1 MDSALLTV
9 EERSNIES
17 GSWFSRLSAPL
28 RDDILAYEQRDEHG
42 LNGFVLL
49 LHVGAN
55 REDLFH
61 TQLGPLCD
69 ELRNRGYEFLRVDHL
84 LRCGAQSD
92 LAKKR
97 DRPAP
102 LP

>member
-1 MDSALLTV
+1 VSSAK
-9 EERSNIES
+9 
-17 GSWFSRLSAPL
+17 L
-28 RDDILAYEQRDEHG
+28 RDDILACEQRDEHG

-49 LHVGAN
+49 LHVGSN
-55 REDLFH
+55 REDPFH

-69 ELRNRGYEFLRVDHL
+69 ELRNRGYEFVRVDHL
-84 LRCGAQSD
+84 LRGDAQSG
-92 LAKKR
+92 LAKKS